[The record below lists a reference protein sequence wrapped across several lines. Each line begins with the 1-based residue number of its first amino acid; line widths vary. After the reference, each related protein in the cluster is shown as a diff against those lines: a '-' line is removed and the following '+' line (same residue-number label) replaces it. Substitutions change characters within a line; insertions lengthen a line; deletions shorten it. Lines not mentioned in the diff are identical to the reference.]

1 MIEGERPGDRDDVV
15 LLLSRFHECKGTMTK
30 INNVNEGMVTTMVL
44 EEEKRIPKGLM
55 SPMKKT

>member
-1 MIEGERPGDRDDVV
+1 M
-15 LLLSRFHECKGTMTK
+15 SK